1 MLYKTFRGAVHYFY
15 FTYFG
20 SKLPTHLN
28 FICIY
33 LSQTVILST
42 VCFMMNPFCA
52 SGTVPFSTAS
62 SKFLTTTSLSRSARL
77 ARRKCAH
84 FDFHT
89 VYRTSLAKRLHFFMH
104 RRCSEINDPVGQ
116 KHSRLAGGG
125 APKCSHFGERT
136 RCVMNE
142 FSPKAETSD
151 MEPPRTRSASQ
162 CSLLLPAQ
170 STASSAAGSAVLRA
184 S

>member
-1 MLYKTFRGAVHYFY
+1 MLYKTFRGAVHYF
-15 FTYFG
+15 TYFG
-20 SKLPTHLN
+20 SKVTPHLN

-42 VCFMMNPFCA
+42 VCLMMKPFCA

-89 VYRTSLAKRLHFFMH
+89 VYRTSLAKRLYFFMH

-116 KHSRLAGGG
+116 KHSRLTGGC
-125 APKCSHFGERT
+125 PKMLAFWGEDEVR
-136 RCVMNE
+136 NE
-142 FSPKAETSD
+142 
-151 MEPPRTRSASQ
+151 
-162 CSLLLPAQ
+162 
-170 STASSAAGSAVLRA
+170 
-184 S
+184 

>member
-1 MLYKTFRGAVHYFY
+1 MKCSLCSHEAKRT
-15 FTYFG
+15 
-20 SKLPTHLN
+20 S
-28 FICIY
+28 
-33 LSQTVILST
+33 
-42 VCFMMNPFCA
+42 CFFM
-52 SGTVPFSTAS
+52 
-62 SKFLTTTSLSRSARL
+62 R
-77 ARRKCAH
+77 
-84 FDFHT
+84 FD
-89 VYRTSLAKRLHFFMH
+89 RTSLAKRLHFFMH
-104 RRCSEINDPVGQ
+104 RRCIEINDPVGQ

-184 S
+184 LTRSACNIQSVLSKQKVKSFASLAVK